1 MKVTFRVKKQ
11 VQVTPQLAHIHWQSA
26 SMVQDSDLSLVVI
39 TLHDYYMN
47 QLHYSIVPKGLTLC
61 HTGVQCLSKVYDL
74 IILVSTV
81 LCTMLYLAFYLSFI
95 DLKNLLLRCLPSPN
109 IARLVNSNL

>member
-61 HTGVQCLSKVYDL
+61 HTGVQCLSKVYDNY
-74 IILVSTV
+74 IGINST
-81 LCTMLYLAFYLSFI
+81 LHNALFSF
-95 DLKNLLLRCLPSPN
+95 LP
-109 IARLVNSNL
+109 